1 MVESAGNTL
10 QVILEKLK
18 LEAVTNFILQQLFYF
33 FIFEI
38 NGKKQPYLIRFQD
51 KKRCSLSVP

>member
-1 MVESAGNTL
+1 MMESIRNTL
-10 QVILEKLK
+10 QVIFEKLK
-18 LEAVTNFILQQLFYF
+18 LEAVANLILRQLFYF

-38 NGKKQPYLIRFQD
+38 NGKKPPYLIRFQD

>member
-1 MVESAGNTL
+1 MESAGNTL
-10 QVILEKLK
+10 QVILEELK
-18 LEAVTNFILQQLFYF
+18 LEAVANLILRQLFYF

>member
-1 MVESAGNTL
+1 MAESVGNTL
-10 QVILEKLK
+10 QVILGELK
-18 LEAVTNFILQQLFYF
+18 LEAVVNFILRQLFYF

-38 NGKKQPYLIRFQD
+38 NGKKPPYLIRFQD